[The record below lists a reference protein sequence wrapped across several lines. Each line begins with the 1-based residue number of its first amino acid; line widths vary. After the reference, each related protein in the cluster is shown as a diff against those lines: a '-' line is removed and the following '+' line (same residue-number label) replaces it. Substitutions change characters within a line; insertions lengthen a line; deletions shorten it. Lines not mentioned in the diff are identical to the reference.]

1 MNESAPAYVEMGDS
15 VIYQNLQDEVV
26 ILNMTS
32 QQYYGLD
39 AVGAAMWKMLLDES
53 SVAAVVDRMSAEYEV
68 EAEIVQ
74 RDLEELVQR
83 LIESGLLKKAQV

>member
-1 MNESAPAYVEMGDS
+1 MGDS